1 MQDYNVQHARLPIIK
16 RGSTRSNT
24 TFFFFFIR
32 LSETIMLYLY
42 DSRNNRYFE
51 EKVNKQYEDRNDI
64 PTKNSTTPHRF

>member
-1 MQDYNVQHARLPIIK
+1 MPP
-16 RGSTRSNT
+16 TT

-64 PTKNSTTPHRF
+64 PTKKLNNAAQVLGRIFHFYYK